1 MNDDGLPPVRYSTRS
16 TGPCECSATSRPS
29 SHSPTNCQTYKPD
42 EGVAPANE
50 QRVASIHHDERVG
63 LTGEVKPHEPG
74 MRTQRHHR
82 REQPSWPTA
91 IPTAIPTVPAISDNA
106 GTQRHLAAAGHRF
119 SSGGRYHARPV
130 RAILVANQ
138 SGAVRRVLPM
148 QLASTAYRSQPVPAN
163 VPPAGGLHNPV
174 HPGMAEVRHPP
185 QRRVHE
191 HHRIIGRARHFGC
204 DRHCVR
210 HQTHSMA
217 YAIADSHRFLLVLLR
232 RGRGAMAIHP
242 SAYQAVD
249 RLFRAPHVPAV
260 HQ

>member
-16 TGPCECSATSRPS
+16 TGPCECSATARPP
-29 SHSPTNCQTYKPD
+29 SHSPTNRQTYKPD
-42 EGVAPANE
+42 EGVALTNE
-50 QRVASIHHDERVG
+50 QRVASIHHDERVR
-63 LTGEVKPHEPG
+63 LTGRGNHMNQACVHNDTIDAGNHHGRPQYQPFL
-74 MRTQRHHR
+74 RFLTTQERNVI
-82 REQPSWPTA
+82 WLLLA
-91 IPTAIPTVPAISDNA
+91 IAFLPVDGTTLGLYAPFWSPISPA
-106 GTQRHLAAAGHRF
+106 LF
-119 SSGGRYHARPV
+119 
-130 RAILVANQ
+130 
-138 SGAVRRVLPM
+138 RVLPM
-148 QLASTAYRSQPVPAN
+148 QLASTAHRSQPIPAN
-163 VPPAGGLHNPV
+163 VPPTGGLHNPV
-174 HPGMAEVRHPP
+174 HPGMAEIRHPS

>member
-1 MNDDGLPPVRYSTRS
+1 MM
-16 TGPCECSATSRPS
+16 TGCRLSATAQGRPQYRPFLRFLLTQERNVIWLLLGLALLPGGWH
-29 SHSPTNCQTYKPD
+29 HS
-42 EGVAPANE
+42 
-50 QRVASIHHDERVG
+50 
-63 LTGEVKPHEPG
+63 
-74 MRTQRHHR
+74 
-82 REQPSWPTA
+82 
-91 IPTAIPTVPAISDNA
+91 
-106 GTQRHLAAAGHRF
+106 
-119 SSGGRYHARPV
+119 RPV
-130 RAILVANQ
+130 RAVLVANQ

-148 QLASTAYRSQPVPAN
+148 QLAATAHRSQPVPAN
-163 VPPAGGLHNPV
+163 VPPTGGLHNPV
-174 HPGMAEVRHPP
+174 HPGMAEIRHPS

-210 HQTHSMA
+210 HQTHSVA

-232 RGRGAMAIHP
+232 HGRGAMAIHP

>member
-1 MNDDGLPPVRYSTRS
+1 MNDDGLPLVRYSTRS
-16 TGPCECSATSRPS
+16 TGPCECSATARLP

-63 LTGEVKPHEPG
+63 LTGEGEPHEPG

-82 REQPSWPTA
+82 RGQLSWPTV
-91 IPTAIPTVPAISDNA
+91 IPVVPAIPGDA
-106 GTQRHLAAAGHRF
+106 GSKRHLAVAGHRF

-130 RAILVANQ
+130 CAILVANQ

-191 HHRIIGRARHFGC
+191 HHRIAGRARHFGC

-232 RGRGAMAIHP
+232 RGRGAMASHP